1 MKNLIIMA
9 TLIVCIQQAA
19 IGAPPSGT
27 TATTNPAPTNFVQVL
42 GQSTITVDAGSG
54 RIIQLATGAATV
66 FAAEP
71 KIAEVRPASATSLF
85 IFGVAP
91 GRTTVAAL
99 DAAGKPIA
107 QYNVVVRPSSYGA
120 SEAEATVARVLPGTS
135 VHVETLQNGL
145 TITGTVKTAADA
157 DRVMQIVRGYA
168 PAGQA
173 VDNRLSV
180 TGAVQVNLRV
190 RIAEMSRNLIR
201 QLGVNWANLVELGK
215 YAQIGLFT
223 NNPLVNLTR
232 TPNQFIGN
240 YNFPTPGHIVDING
254 LIDTLSQDELIHVL
268 AQPNL
273 TAMSGEAA
281 SFLVGGEFP
290 IPVAQQNNEVTIE
303 FKQYGVSLAFVP
315 TVGSDGQIAMKVRT
329 EVSQLTNQGAVQLSA
344 GNSTIQVP
352 ALTVRRAETAVELG
366 SGESF
371 AIAGL
376 LQDAVNVTG
385 NGLPIMG
392 DVPILGALFRSDNF
406 QRNETELVIVVTPYV
421 VRPVANPAMLQLPTD
436 GYRPPSDLERILLL
450 RRPVILNRSRR
461 PETLQGGRVVTIT
474 GARGGVGASTIA
486 ANLAWHLGKRANR
499 HTVLVDADL
508 HRGTCAL
515 LLNAKSGAGLRTALE
530 TPQRIDELFIERS
543 AQPVTERLHVLSG
556 EENLTDQISY
566 EPGAAG
572 RLIETLRRRY
582 NFIVIDAPF
591 SGLELHRDLLML
603 GHQRILVLEPT
614 LAGVRDALRLLALP
628 NGPLQV
634 HRGLLLLNRLG
645 RPGMLTRQQ
654 TEDALKAKVDIAIP
668 DLPRLVEDA
677 ANIGEPA
684 ALNSRFYKGII
695 ALAGQAT
702 AAFPIEGSP
711 ESPRA
716 TMKRGWRRLWPLRA

>member
-1 MKNLIIMA
+1 MKHLLA
-9 TLIVCIQQAA
+9 VSALLFGLHQAA
-19 IGAPPSGT
+19 WSAPGAENASGPVAITPPAGLVKM
-27 TATTNPAPTNFVQVL
+27 PVQKN
-42 GQSTITVDAGSG
+42 TITVDAGSG
-54 RIIQLATGAATV
+54 RVIQLAQGASSV

-107 QYNVVVRPSSYGA
+107 QYDVVVQPSHYGA
-120 SEAEATVARVLPGTS
+120 GEAEATIARVLPGTS

-145 TITGTVKTAADA
+145 SVAGKVKTPADA

-168 PAGQA
+168 PNGQS

-180 TGAVQVNLRV
+180 ASAVQVNLRV

-201 QLGVNWANLVELGK
+201 QLGVNWANLIELGK
-215 YAQIGLFT
+215 YAQVGLLT

-232 TPNQFIGN
+232 TPNSLTTG
-240 YNFPTPGHIVDING
+240 YNFNTPGHIVDINA

-273 TAMSGEAA
+273 TAISGEAA

-329 EVSQLTNQGAVQLSA
+329 EVSQLTNQGAVQLSS

-385 NGLPIMG
+385 NGVPFLG

-406 QRNETELVIVVTPYV
+406 QRNETELVIVVTPYL
-421 VRPVANPAMLQLPTD
+421 VRPVAHPTTLHLPTD
-436 GYRPPSDLERILLL
+436 GYQPPSDLERILLL
-450 RRPVILNRSRR
+450 RQTAR
-461 PETLQGGRVVTIT
+461 QT
-474 GARGGVGASTIA
+474 GPQA
-486 ANLAWHLGKRANR
+486 ANLPPTQIPG
-499 HTVLVDADL
+499 
-508 HRGTCAL
+508 
-515 LLNAKSGAGLRTALE
+515 NAG
-530 TPQRIDELFIERS
+530 
-543 AQPVTERLHVLSG
+543 
-556 EENLTDQISY
+556 
-566 EPGAAG
+566 
-572 RLIETLRRRY
+572 
-582 NFIVIDAPF
+582 FIV
-591 SGLELHRDLLML
+591 
-603 GHQRILVLEPT
+603 Q
-614 LAGVRDALRLLALP
+614 
-628 NGPLQV
+628 
-634 HRGLLLLNRLG
+634 
-645 RPGMLTRQQ
+645 
-654 TEDALKAKVDIAIP
+654 
-668 DLPRLVEDA
+668 
-677 ANIGEPA
+677 
-684 ALNSRFYKGII
+684 
-695 ALAGQAT
+695 
-702 AAFPIEGSP
+702 
-711 ESPRA
+711 
-716 TMKRGWRRLWPLRA
+716 